1 MRENHFS
8 SCVCVSVVPSVVP
21 VSCPRFVVAP
31 NEHPRS
37 HIFYRENQ
45 KPRVVVLVRP
55 CRLAMTSLASV
66 VVLGKILAEKE
77 KMAKK
82 AALAAEKNL
91 KRAKT
96 LRAKNKTVLKL
107 LKAKA

>member
-1 MRENHFS
+1 
-8 SCVCVSVVPSVVP
+8 
-21 VSCPRFVVAP
+21 
-31 NEHPRS
+31 
-37 HIFYRENQ
+37 
-45 KPRVVVLVRP
+45 
-55 CRLAMTSLASV
+55 MTSLASV